1 MLDVIFLSFNEL
13 NAESNYNRLL
23 EVAPH
28 AKRVNGVKGILEAH
42 QAAARKSMTENFYVV
57 DADAYIVDSF
67 DFSYSPG
74 SAELIYGHIPARDC
88 VFCWRSKNPINDLE
102 YGYGGVKL
110 FKKETLLSVKEWKV
124 DLATSTGAEFVSKN
138 ELSNITMFN
147 TDPVST
153 WRSAFRECT
162 KLASAI
168 ISNDADT
175 IARLDVWCTTG
186 HDKQYGQYAIAGA
199 SAGRAYGT
207 ENKNNLEAL
216 KLINNFEWLND
227 RFRQNYPNS

>member
-1 MLDVIFLSFNEL
+1 MLDVIFLSYNEL

-23 EVAPH
+23 DIAPH
-28 AKRVNGVKGILEAH
+28 AKRVKGVKGILEAH
-42 QAAARKSMTENFYVV
+42 KAAARKSMTENFYIV
-57 DADAYIVDSF
+57 DADAYIVDFF

-74 SAELIYGHIPARDC
+74 PAELIYGRIPARDC
-88 VFCWRSKNPINDLE
+88 VFCWKSKNPINGLE

-110 FKKETLLSVKEWKV
+110 FKKETLLSVNEWRV

-138 ELSNITMFN
+138 EVSNITMFN
-147 TDPVST
+147 TDPLST

-168 ISNDADT
+168 ISNDVET
-175 IARLDVWCTTG
+175 TARLDVWCTVG
-186 HDKQYGQYAIAGA
+186 QDKPYGQYAIAGA
-199 SAGRAYGT
+199 SAGRAYGI